1 MRREVVV
8 VPGFFHD
15 LTVIEPNLALA
26 LFGDER
32 EIRLDHGKVVKE
44 TWHDHDFEQRASG
57 LVLPGRNG
65 AARSGKDK
73 VR

>member
-1 MRREVVV
+1 MVVT
-8 VPGFFHD
+8 HD
-15 LTVIEPNLALA
+15 ALVA
-26 LFGDER
+26 EQGQR

-57 LVLPGRNG
+57 LVLPGRDG
-65 AARSGKDK
+65 DARSGKDK